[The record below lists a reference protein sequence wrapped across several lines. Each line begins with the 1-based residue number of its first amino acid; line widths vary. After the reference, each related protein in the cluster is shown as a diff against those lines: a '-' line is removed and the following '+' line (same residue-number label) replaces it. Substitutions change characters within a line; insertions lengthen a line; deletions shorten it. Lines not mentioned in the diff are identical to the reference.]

1 MKTSSETKGGLTST
15 QTERL
20 VDGIVKIY
28 EQSLVALLKE
38 LKIGSIG
45 GTYSKPKK
53 VKVIKEKALP
63 KKESGY
69 QVFLDVLKHIGRPA
83 MTREIASRL
92 KIVHPEIKMSKKL
105 LMQQLYNSASFLSKE
120 GKIDRNPVGKRM
132 FEYSLK
138 EPVAA

>member
-1 MKTSSETKGGLTST
+1 MKTSETKVELSNT
-15 QTERL
+15 QTEKL

-38 LKIGSIG
+38 LKIGTIG
-45 GTYSKPKK
+45 GTYSKLKK
-53 VKVIKEKALP
+53 VKAIKEKAQP

-69 QVFLDVLKHIGRPA
+69 KVFLDVLKHIGRPA

-138 EPVAA
+138 EAV